1 MFFWFS
7 GVEVGT
13 KIEQNS
19 IWKYGPRRDASF
31 CDTKTPQEATKTP
44 QDAPKAPQDAFKM
57 PPRRPKTSPS
67 CAQTAPRRAQDAPR
81 PPQEARKTTQDT
93 PRRRNK
99 KGSESDPKRNPFQT
113 SILERFGV
121 DFGQF

>member
-1 MFFWFS
+1 MFLKFS
-7 GVEVGT
+7 GFEVGT
-13 KIEQNS
+13 KIEQHS
-19 IWKYGPRRDASF
+19 IGKSGPRRDASF

-44 QDAPKAPQDAFKM
+44 QRTPKTPQDALKT
-57 PPRRPKTSPS
+57 PPRRPKTCPS
-67 CAQTAPRRAQDAPR
+67 CAQNAPRRAQDAPR
-81 PPQEARKTTQDT
+81 PPQEARKTTQDA

-99 KGSESDPKRNPFQT
+99 KRSESDPKRNPFQT